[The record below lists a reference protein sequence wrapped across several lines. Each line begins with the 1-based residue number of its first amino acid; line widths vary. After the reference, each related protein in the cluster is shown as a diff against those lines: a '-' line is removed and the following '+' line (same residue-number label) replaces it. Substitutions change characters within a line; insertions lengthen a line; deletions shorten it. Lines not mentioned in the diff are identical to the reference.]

1 MKNKALD
8 LYKRTVIK
16 EFLSDRGSMVAQKQ
30 VAIYARVSTLD
41 KGQDPETQLLAL
53 RAYAARR
60 GFMPAGEYVDYA
72 SGTRDDRPQ
81 YQALLAAARKR
92 HIDVV
97 LVWRYDRFA
106 RSTQALVQA
115 LKEFHSLGVDFI
127 SYQEN
132 IDTTTPQGEMIFTV
146 LASLAQFESALM
158 SDRVKAGMARAR
170 AQGKRISR
178 APIPR
183 GVQVRIADLYRQEVS
198 IHQISRKLGIGYGT
212 AWNYVQRVRRC
223 STGVDLRVEC
233 SPKLVAMD
241 EEGEHEIVQ
250 GRRLGKAYRT
260 AHEPLNP
267 GPQVAVLAFDGL
279 CVLLADG
286 MLLGVKIA
294 LVGAPAI
301 GEKAPEAHRFQPLF
315 ALQNDRILAP
325 PKDVRQDGATAV
337 IHRVP
342 QPPWLRFLPPI
353 APHFIQL

>member
-30 VAIYARVSTLD
+30 VAISARVSTLD

-60 GFMPAGEYVDYA
+60 GFMPTGEYVDYA

-178 APIPR
+178 APIPL

-212 AWNYVQRVRRC
+212 AWNYVQRVKAGRL
-223 STGVDLRVEC
+223 SSDLGSL
-233 SPKLVAMD
+233 SP
-241 EEGEHEIVQ
+241 
-250 GRRLGKAYRT
+250 
-260 AHEPLNP
+260 
-267 GPQVAVLAFDGL
+267 
-279 CVLLADG
+279 
-286 MLLGVKIA
+286 
-294 LVGAPAI
+294 
-301 GEKAPEAHRFQPLF
+301 
-315 ALQNDRILAP
+315 
-325 PKDVRQDGATAV
+325 
-337 IHRVP
+337 
-342 QPPWLRFLPPI
+342 
-353 APHFIQL
+353 